1 MTTIPFEHLLASHM
15 KRVHRAALGWMGEEQ
30 EAREVA
36 QEALLKAFRARHRY
50 DPSRPFYPWLHRITK
65 NACMDAA
72 ARRRNRAQPGLQDE
86 WVAARG
92 RSATCGC

>member
-36 QEALLKAFRARHRY
+36 QEALLKAFRAGCWRGIS
-50 DPSRPFYPWLHRITK
+50 PASELNTFSR
-65 NACMDAA
+65 
-72 ARRRNRAQPGLQDE
+72 
-86 WVAARG
+86 
-92 RSATCGC
+92 